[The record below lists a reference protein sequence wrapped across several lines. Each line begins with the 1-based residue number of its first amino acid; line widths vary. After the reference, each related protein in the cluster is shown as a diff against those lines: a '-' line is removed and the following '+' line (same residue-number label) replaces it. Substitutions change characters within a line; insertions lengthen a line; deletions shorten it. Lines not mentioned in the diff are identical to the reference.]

1 VNTVLEPNITL
12 SALESAMFSR
22 LAHFLLTRRRWVLA
36 ASVLVLVGFATLA
49 AGTFSVL
56 KAGGFDDPSSGSS
69 RAKVVLDSRFGGSPN
84 LLLLVTPARGAS
96 LDSAATVARVETV
109 TATLKADPDVDSV
122 VSWWG
127 TRQASLRSKDGSS
140 ALIAVHVTGDESASA
155 KSASTII
162 DRVTVRSG
170 PVTVQAGGQLGVG
183 NDVTNQVGKD
193 LALAEAIAVPLTVLL
208 LLLAFGSVVAAL
220 LPLSVG
226 LMAIGGAFAVLD
238 VLGHL
243 TDVST
248 YAINL
253 TTALGLGLAID
264 YSLLIVNR
272 FREELAAGRDTEQ
285 ALARTLRT
293 AGRTVLFSSATV
305 AVALGAMLVFPL
317 YFLRSFAYAGIGVVV
332 IAMVASLTTLPALL
346 AVLGPRVNAGRI
358 RRGRELRAASEES
371 PFWRRI
377 ATVVMRRPV
386 LTAVPVIALLVVLGT
401 PFTHITFST
410 PDDRVLPNSLQSR
423 QVGDVLRSGFADNTA
438 SEIYPVLQGNPST
451 AQVASYAR
459 SISELPGVSQV
470 ASTAGVFS
478 GGGPAGA
485 GTPQRLAGPG
495 VQYLVVSGPTD
506 ANSPAAQSLV
516 RQIRRLPAPAS
527 STVLVGGGPAQLVDS
542 KAGIS
547 GGLPAAALWIVLST
561 FVLLFLFTGSVLLP
575 LKALVLNVLSLSAVF
590 GAMVWIFQDGHLS
603 GLLAFTPGP
612 INTSMPVLLF
622 CIAFGLSMD
631 YEVFLLSRIA
641 EERSRGASNTEA
653 VARGLARTGRI
664 VTTAAAL
671 LSVTFLAF
679 GTSRVSF
686 LQLFGIGTAI
696 AIVIDATLV
705 RGVLVPAFMRL
716 AGRWNW
722 WAPAP
727 LARLH
732 RRIGLSEGDEQEP
745 AAPRELAG
753 SAAG

>member
-1 VNTVLEPNITL
+1 MFARLTTL
-12 SALESAMFSR
+12 VVQ
-22 LAHFLLTRRRWVLA
+22 RRRWVLI
-36 ASVLVLVGFATLA
+36 ASGLVLLAFVVAA

-69 RAKVVLDSRFGGSPN
+69 QARTVLDDKFGGSPN
-84 LLLLVTPARGAS
+84 LVLLVAPADGNLA
-96 LDSAATVARVETV
+96 SAAPRAAEV
-109 TATLKADPDVDSV
+109 TGILKQNKDVDSIS
-122 VSWWG
+122 SWW
-127 TRQASLRSKDGSS
+127 TTPVDQLRSSDGKTG
-140 ALIAVHVTGDESASA
+140 LITVHVTGDESAAADHA
-155 KSASTII
+155 KKII
-162 DRVTVRSG
+162 DEVTTKSG
-170 PVTVQAGGQLGVG
+170 PVTVKAGGQLGVG

-193 LALAEAIAVPLTVLL
+193 LAVAESIAVPLTIIL
-208 LLLAFGSVVAAL
+208 LLLAFGSVVAAA

-226 LMAIGGAFAVLD
+226 LMAIAGAFATLD

-253 TTALGLGLAID
+253 TTAMGLGLAID

-272 FREELAAGRDTEQ
+272 FREELAAGRDTET
-285 ALARTLRT
+285 AIGNTLRT

-305 AVALGAMLVFPL
+305 AVALAAMLVFPL
-317 YFLRSFAYAGIGVVV
+317 YFLRSFAYAGIGVVL

-358 RRGRELRAASEES
+358 RRSRPVRAASEES

-377 ATVVMRRPV
+377 ATLVMRRPV
-386 LTAVPVIALLVVLGT
+386 LTAVPVIAVLLVLGS
-401 PFTHITFST
+401 PFLHISFST
-410 PDDRVLPNSLQSR
+410 PDDRVLPSSLQSR
-423 QVGDVLRSGFADNTA
+423 QVGNELRNNYADNTSA
-438 SEIYPVLQGNPST
+438 SIYVVLQGNP
-451 AQVASYAR
+451 ASVDRYAAR
-459 SISELPGVSQV
+459 LSDL
-470 ASTAGVFS
+470 AGVNSVTSSS
-478 GGGPAGA
+478 GIVSHGRPAG
-485 GTPQRLAGPG
+485 PRQPG
-495 VQYLVVSGPTD
+495 LTADDVQYLIVNGPTD
-506 ANSPAAQSLV
+506 ANSTAAQDLV
-516 RQIRRLPAPAS
+516 KQIRTLPSPAG
-527 STVLVGGGPAQLVDS
+527 STVQVGGGPAELVDS
-542 KAGIS
+542 KAGIAT
-547 GGLPAAALWIVLST
+547 GLPWAVAWIALST

-590 GAMVWIFQDGHLS
+590 GTMVWIFQDGHLS
-603 GLLAFTPGP
+603 GLLGFTPGP

-641 EERSRGASNTEA
+641 EQRAHGADNAEA
-653 VARGLARTGRI
+653 VASGLARTGRI
-664 VTTAAAL
+664 VSTAAAL

-696 AIVIDATLV
+696 AIIIDATLV

-716 AGRWNW
+716 AGDWNW
-722 WAPAP
+722 WAPKP

-732 RRIGLSEGDEQEP
+732 AKIGLSEASETPTEVRPP
-745 AAPRELAG
+745 AVPV
-753 SAAG
+753 S